1 MWHNTEPNQEPIYTM
16 NNCPKQDQ
24 SFKHLFLSNTPLMD
38 VRAPVEFNKGAFPN
52 SQNLPLLDD
61 EQRTLIGTRYKQ
73 QGQDKAIEL
82 GYQLATPDIKQQ
94 RLDQWAGFYKAHP
107 DAYLYCFRGGL
118 RSKMTQQWLAEAGI
132 NMPFIEGGYKALRT
146 FLIDQQNQLLRS
158 SPILLLSGRTAT
170 GKTHLLNRLPHFID
184 LEGLANHRGSSFG
197 GLIEPQ
203 PSQINFENNIT
214 IELLKQQANHA
225 PAIIM
230 EDEGRLIGQLS
241 LTPEMLATMTEQYP
255 LLVLHAPI
263 EERIDIAMDD
273 YIHLVFP
280 LFIQAY
286 GEQAQQQFSEKIL
299 HSLSR
304 IKKRLGGELYKQ
316 IHQLFIIA
324 LNNIHDSR
332 DYFREPIQ
340 LLLTKYYD
348 PMYDYQLAKRQGKI
362 LFEGDAL
369 AIKEWVNEYS
379 KTQLSG

>member
-1 MWHNTEPNQEPIYTM
+1 M

-94 RLDQWAGFYKAHP
+94 RLDQWAAFYKAHT

-146 FLIDQQNQLLRS
+146 FLMDQQNQLLRS

-170 GKTHLLNRLPHFID
+170 GKTHLLKRLPYFID

-241 LTPEMLATMTEQYP
+241 LTPEMLATMTEQYS

-299 HSLSR
+299 YSLSR
-304 IKKRLGGELYKQ
+304 IQKRLGGELYKQ

>member
-1 MWHNTEPNQEPIYTM
+1 M

-24 SFKHLFLSNTPLMD
+24 SFKHLFLSHTPLMD
-38 VRAPVEFNKGAFPN
+38 VRAPVEFNKGAFPS

-82 GYQLATPDIKQQ
+82 GYKLATPAIKQQ
-94 RLDQWAGFYKAHP
+94 RLDQWAQFHQEHP
-107 DAYLYCFRGGL
+107 DGYLYCFRGGL

-132 NMPFIEGGYKALRT
+132 DMPFIEGGYKALRT
-146 FLIDQQNQLLRS
+146 FLMDQQNQLLLS

-170 GKTHLLNRLPHFID
+170 GKTHLLNSLSHSID

-197 GLIEPQ
+197 GFIEPQ

-214 IELLKQQANHA
+214 IQLIKQQANHA
-225 PAIIM
+225 PVIIM

-241 LTPEMLATMTEQYP
+241 LTPDMHSTMAKKYP
-255 LLVLHAPI
+255 LMVLHTPL

-273 YIHLVFP
+273 YIHQVFP

-299 HSLSR
+299 NSLSR
-304 IKKRLGGELYKQ
+304 IQKRLGGELYKLL
-316 IHQLFIIA
+316 HQLFSLA
-324 LNNIHDSR
+324 LSHVHDSR
-332 DYFREPIQ
+332 HYFREPIH

-362 LFEGDAL
+362 LFEGNAW
-369 AIKEWVNEYS
+369 AIKEWVNDYS
-379 KTQLSG
+379 QKQLAE

>member
-1 MWHNTEPNQEPIYTM
+1 M

-82 GYQLATPDIKQQ
+82 GYELATPTIKQQ
-94 RLDQWAGFYKAHP
+94 RLDQWEQFQKQHP
-107 DAYLYCFRGGL
+107 DGYLYCFRGGL
-118 RSKMTQQWLAEAGI
+118 RSKMTQQWLSEAGI

-146 FLIDQQNQLLRS
+146 FLIEQQNHLLLS

-170 GKTHLLNRLPHFID
+170 GKTHLLNRLPHSID

-197 GLIEPQ
+197 GFIEPQ

-214 IELLKQQANHA
+214 IDLLKRQADHA
-225 PAIIM
+225 SVIVM

-241 LTPEMLATMTEQYP
+241 LTPEMRACMGDKYP
-255 LLVLHAPI
+255 LLVLHAFI
-263 EERIDIAMDD
+263 EDRIDIAMDD
-273 YIHLVFP
+273 YIHQVFP
-280 LFIQAY
+280 LFIQTY
-286 GEQAQQQFSEKIL
+286 GEQAQHQFSEKIL
-299 HSLSR
+299 YSLSR
-304 IKKRLGGELYKQ
+304 IKKRLGGELYKK

-324 LNNIHDSR
+324 LSNIHDSR
-332 DYFREPIQ
+332 HYFREPIQ

-362 LFEGDAL
+362 LFEGDAS

-379 KTQLSG
+379 QKQFSE